1 MRVIVVG
8 AGVVGLSC
16 AVRLAEAGYETAV
29 VARDLP
35 AETTSAVAAAV
46 WYPYLAEPRDRVA
59 AWSRSTY
66 DEFVKLAAEQ
76 ESVRLRDGAHYGL
89 EAEGEPWWGDAV
101 PDLRRAT
108 EPPAGFAA
116 GWAFT
121 SPVVEMPVYLPY
133 LVARLEAAGGTL
145 TRMALPAL
153 PNHAQVVVNCTGL
166 GARLMAGDDTVRPV
180 RGQVL
185 TVEQP
190 GITDWLVTDAPDA
203 LSYVIPRS
211 RDVVVG
217 GTSQPGDW
225 NRTPD
230 PATARAILDRAT
242 RLTPALDG
250 AKVLA
255 HKVGLRPVRSS
266 IRCESVRTGDR
277 LAVHCYG
284 HGGSG
289 VTVSWGCADEVLDLV
304 RTHQP

>member
-1 MRVIVVG
+1 MRVLVVG
-8 AGVVGLSC
+8 AGVVGLTC
-16 AVRLAEAGYETAV
+16 AVRLAEAGLEVAV

-35 AETTSAVAAAV
+35 AETTSAVAAAI

-59 AWSRSTY
+59 AWSRTTY
-66 DEFVKLAAEQ
+66 DEFVKLAAAED
-76 ESVRLRDGAHYGL
+76 SVRPRRGAHYGL
-89 EAEGEPWWGDAV
+89 EAEDRPWWGDAV
-101 PDLRRAT
+101 PDLRRAP
-108 EPPAGFAA
+108 EPPAGFAP

-121 SPVVEMPVYLPY
+121 SPVVEMPVYLGY
-133 LVARLEAAGGTL
+133 LVKRLEAAGGTL

-153 PNHAQVVVNCTGL
+153 PNHAPVVVNCTGI

-190 GITDWLVTDAPDA
+190 GLTEWLITDAPDA
-203 LSYVIPRS
+203 LTYVIPRAH
-211 RDVVVG
+211 DVVVG

-225 NRTPD
+225 TRTPD

-242 RLTPALDG
+242 RLVPALRG
-250 AKVLA
+250 ATVLA
-255 HKVGLRPVRSS
+255 HRVGLRPARPS
-266 IRCESVRTGDR
+266 IRCESVRADDR
-277 LAVHCYG
+277 LVVHCYG

-304 RTHQP
+304 RAAA